1 MQIASIVSIP
11 PNTGVLALFRQAR
24 PRRIS
29 LIYPTIFEMDYERE
43 GR

>member
-1 MQIASIVSIP
+1 MQIVSIVSIP
-11 PNTGVLALFRQAR
+11 PSTRVLALFRQAR

-29 LIYPTIFEMDYERE
+29 LIYRTIFEMDYEPE